1 MREDK
6 RKANE
11 LRTVEIVK
19 GFQEYPEGSALIN
32 WGNTRVICA
41 AHMDDKVPPFIK
53 GSGQGW
59 ITAEYSMLPGATQG
73 RARREHTPSGRS
85 SEIQRLIGRS
95 LRACCDLS
103 SLGEISIIIDC
114 DVLQADGGTRCASIT
129 GGFVALALA
138 VKKLMSMGIITRP
151 PVLNQMA
158 AVSAG
163 IVMGEALLD
172 LDYDE
177 DSRAGVDANFVFAPG
192 GLLAE
197 IQGTAEGR
205 PFSREQLLSLLDLSS
220 AGAEKLFELQRNT
233 LGEVLNEVT
242 ARNA

>member
-6 RKANE
+6 RKADE
-11 LRTVEIVK
+11 LRPVEIIK
-19 GFQEYPEGSALIN
+19 GFQEYPEGSALIT
-32 WGNTRVICA
+32 WGGTRVVCA
-41 AHMDDKVPPFIK
+41 AHMEDKVPPFIK

-59 ITAEYSMLPGATQG
+59 ITAEYAMLPGATQG

-95 LRACCDLS
+95 LRASCDLAA
-103 SLGEISIIIDC
+103 LGEISIMIDC

-129 GGFVALALA
+129 GGFVALVLA
-138 VKKLMSMGIITRP
+138 IHKLMSMGIVTRP
-151 PVLNQMA
+151 PLLNQMA

-163 IVMGEALLD
+163 VVMGDLLLD

-205 PFSREQLLSLLDLSS
+205 PFSREQLTSLLDLATKGS
-220 AGAEKLFELQRNT
+220 ETLFELQRRT

-242 ARNA
+242 ARNP